1 MESKEKNT
9 KEKILEE
16 ALKLFAQSGYMGTSM
31 NDIASKLGVT
41 KAALY
46 KHYKIKQEIL
56 DSIIEKMKELDIER
70 AKQYEMP
77 EGDLE
82 KVTAEYKEMAFD
94 KIKQF
99 TKVQFLH
106 WTEEEFS
113 SCFRKMLTLE
123 QYREPQMA
131 QLYQNYLASGP
142 LTYMEALFSGM
153 LGDAGKA
160 SQTALDFYGPIFLLY
175 SIYDG
180 AEDRV
185 KRNESN
191 HIYIKYRKHSRVCT
205 INGKG
210 IESSSTQLKEVRDK
224 NTIPQRIPLFTL
236 QGNFDVKKLRG
247 TYRFMMNVMVK
258 TAGKG
263 LANKP
268 DRTPEEDDMLD
279 MMVNGGKRVSLQ
291 NLKTVTEWYISL
303 N

>member
-46 KHYKIKQEIL
+46 KHYKSKQEIL

-131 QLYQNYLASGP
+131 PQKP
-142 LTYMEALFSGM
+142 LQAPCTMKMRSM
-153 LGDAGKA
+153 LPR
-160 SQTALDFYGPIFLLY
+160 FIPM
-175 SIYDG
+175 
-180 AEDRV
+180 V
-185 KRNESN
+185 
-191 HIYIKYRKHSRVCT
+191 RKMATSPCL
-205 INGKG
+205 
-210 IESSSTQLKEVRDK
+210 SST
-224 NTIPQRIPLFTL
+224 TITSAERILNAATMTISTSIRL
-236 QGNFDVKKLRG
+236 
-247 TYRFMMNVMVK
+247 MMCFSMA
-258 TAGKG
+258 TA
-263 LANKP
+263 
-268 DRTPEEDDMLD
+268 
-279 MMVNGGKRVSLQ
+279 
-291 NLKTVTEWYISL
+291 
-303 N
+303 

>member
-46 KHYKIKQEIL
+46 KHYKSKQEIL
-56 DSIIEKMKELDIER
+56 DSIIEKMNELDIER
-70 AKQYEMP
+70 VKQYEMP

-82 KVTAEYKEMAFD
+82 KVTAEYKETAFD

-113 SCFRKMLTLE
+113 CCFRKMLTLE
-123 QYREPQMA
+123 

-153 LGDAGKA
+153 LGDEGKA
-160 SQTALDFYGPIFLLY
+160 RQTALDFYGPIFLLY

-180 AEDRV
+180 AEDKIHV
-185 KRNESN
+185 
-191 HIYIKYRKHSRVCT
+191 IKLLEEHM
-205 INGKG
+205 
-210 IESSSTQLKEVRDK
+210 DH
-224 NTIPQRIPLFTL
+224 FL
-236 QGNFDVKKLRG
+236 QEMQIR
-247 TYRFMMNVMVK
+247 
-258 TAGKG
+258 
-263 LANKP
+263 
-268 DRTPEEDDMLD
+268 
-279 MMVNGGKRVSLQ
+279 
-291 NLKTVTEWYISL
+291 
-303 N
+303 